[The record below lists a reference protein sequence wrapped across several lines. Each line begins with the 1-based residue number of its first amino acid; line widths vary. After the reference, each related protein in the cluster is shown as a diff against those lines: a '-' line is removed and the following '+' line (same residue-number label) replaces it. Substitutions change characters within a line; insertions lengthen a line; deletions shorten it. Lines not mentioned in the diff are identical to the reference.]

1 MDARTRGR
9 VVCTRKH
16 EMDVSQYLI
25 SLDVTDP
32 QVQAVRAALDQIEA
46 ALPG

>member
-1 MDARTRGR
+1 
-9 VVCTRKH
+9 
-16 EMDVSQYLI
+16 MDVSQHLI
-25 SLDVTDP
+25 SLHVTDP